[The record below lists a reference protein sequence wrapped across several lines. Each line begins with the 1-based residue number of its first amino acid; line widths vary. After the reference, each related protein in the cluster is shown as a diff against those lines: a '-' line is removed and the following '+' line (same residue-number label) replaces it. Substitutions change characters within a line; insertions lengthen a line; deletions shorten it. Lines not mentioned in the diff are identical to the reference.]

1 MNISLMSSHE
11 NIVIV
16 YQEGRFS
23 KKGKG
28 RQRMDALTPNSDEG
42 RDSWRYASA
51 SKQVC
56 IDPRISEWGNP
67 PTYSWF

>member
-1 MNISLMSSHE
+1 MN
-11 NIVIV
+11 
-16 YQEGRFS
+16 
-23 KKGKG
+23 
-28 RQRMDALTPNSDEG
+28 ALIPDSDEG

-67 PTYSWF
+67 SRFIGKAPGE